1 MKDDNLVLGLKRLS
15 GSSVIIG
22 QILVIGVIVS
32 MTRAFALTS
41 LFEFLLLI
49 LFLSNRKL
57 RSRFLSSFCDSRV
70 LIPMLFWGWI
80 LLSGVWSIGETRDW
94 LEDFWSWRKLLLVP
108 YSFVLFENNR
118 SKNILLWSLVA
129 IASIF
134 MVASWLGFLG
144 LITLDRPPEHL
155 LENHATQGVI
165 FTTSA
170 AIIFLSLNA
179 HSKRFFLVLAILLI
193 MGFLANNI
201 FISTGRS
208 AYLFMLVVV
217 TILVFKSIHSKRK
230 WLYSGLVA
238 MTMIIV
244 LGSVDRTSSR
254 IQQAFNEVQTVYD
267 PDEQY
272 TSLGIRVIMWT
283 NSLEIVK
290 KHMLLGTGAGG
301 YRAAYTTEVAGVEG
315 WRGKIVDD
323 PHQQYLHIA
332 SEYGLVGLTLFLLC
346 LVAILAGC
354 VSTNTRHT
362 TLILCV
368 LAGTVANGFANGH
381 FSAFVEGRLFWVLCL
396 ALQSGTK
403 DPLFEFLRSKVRR
416 FSIQPEVK
424 D

>member
-1 MKDDNLVLGLKRLS
+1 VNDED
-15 GSSVIIG
+15 SSVVPQNHVDKSVIVG
-22 QILVIGVIVS
+22 QILVIGVVVS

-49 LFLSNRKL
+49 LFLSNHRL
-57 RSRFLSSFCDSRV
+57 RSRFLSSFYDSRV

-108 YSFVLFENNR
+108 FSFVLFGDNR

-144 LITLDRPPEHL
+144 LITLDRPPQHL

-170 AIIFLSLNA
+170 AIIFVSLN
-179 HSKRFFLVLAILLI
+179 SQTGRPFFWLALLFI

-201 FISTGRS
+201 FVSTGRS

-217 TILVFKSIHSKRK
+217 TILAFKSIQTKRK
-230 WLYSGLVA
+230 WLYTGLVA
-238 MTMIIV
+238 MLMLVV

-254 IQQAFNEVQTVYD
+254 IQQAFNEIQTVYD
-267 PDEQY
+267 PDEKY

-283 NSLEIVK
+283 NSLEIFK

-301 YRAAYTTEVAGVEG
+301 FKSAYASEVATVEG

-346 LVAILAGC
+346 LVAILVGC
-354 VSTNTRHT
+354 LRSNTRYS
-362 TLILCV
+362 TLIICV
-368 LAGTVANGFANGH
+368 LAGTVANGSANGH

-396 ALQSGTK
+396 ALQSGTR
-403 DPLFEFLRSKVRR
+403 DALFEFLRGQVRTFPVR
-416 FSIQPEVK
+416 FRTK